1 MIGFWNNLLISTW
14 DCQCSPTHPP
24 THTHTIYIHNIH
36 THTPIIHKHTHTHIH
51 IYPHKHTHPHN
62 TPTQCIHPH
71 TPTHTHTHTHTR
83 HTHTHDT
90 TQCWGLHA
98 LLQGNSWPALDK
110 LLNLGQALAGALT
123 IPSSYGVGTL
133 QSHLSLSGVQHS
145 QWSCPSPG

>member
-71 TPTHTHTHTHTR
+71 TPTHTHTHTHTT
-83 HTHTHDT
+83 HTHTRHDPVLGPPCAT
-90 TQCWGLHA
+90 PGE
-98 LLQGNSWPALDK
+98 LLARTRQTPEFGPGTRRSTDYTFQLWCGHPAV
-110 LLNLGQALAGALT
+110 
-123 IPSSYGVGTL
+123 P
-133 QSHLSLSGVQHS
+133 
-145 QWSCPSPG
+145 PEP